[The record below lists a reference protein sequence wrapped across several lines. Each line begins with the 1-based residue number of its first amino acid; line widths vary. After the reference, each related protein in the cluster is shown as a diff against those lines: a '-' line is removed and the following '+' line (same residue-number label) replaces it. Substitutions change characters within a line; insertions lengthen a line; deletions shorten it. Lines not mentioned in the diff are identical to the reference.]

1 MPILCLCLK
10 HLSTEVSHTQ
20 MAALSLQVLRRVLP
34 ALQSLS
40 EDEDAAVQRAA
51 IDGLAQLLCLHG
63 SNKELTSRLYSHLD
77 ELVTSNHSQ
86 VSVSVSK

>member
-1 MPILCLCLK
+1 MYNVIISCDSKRQLT
-10 HLSTEVSHTQ
+10 H
-20 MAALSLQVLRRVLP
+20 LQVLRRVLP

-51 IDGLAQLLCLHG
+51 IDGLAQLLGLHS

-77 ELVTSNHSQ
+77 ELVTSNLSQ
-86 VSVSVSK
+86 VTVSDSKRGRCACRS